1 MAVPSD
7 QLTGLALFA
16 LDHAVGSIVAG
27 GPLVPFAVTEAGGD
41 RTLTR
46 FAGDLEGAQQAAR
59 SSVRTAVGIDRAVVA
74 WDGYLTAEGVRT
86 DAIFVEA
93 SEAGASESLM
103 LAQRYHVTGRI
114 KKRVEPTGNAAML
127 PPGDPLF

>member
-1 MAVPSD
+1 MARPSE
-7 QLTGLALFA
+7 QLTDLAFFA
-16 LDHAVGSIVAG
+16 LDHAVDSIVAG
-27 GPLVPFAVTEAGGD
+27 GPLVPFAVTETDGD
-41 RTLTR
+41 RSLSR
-46 FAGDLEGAQQAAR
+46 FTGDLEGAQQNAR
-59 SSVRTAVGIDRAVVA
+59 SSVRSAVGIDRAVVA

-93 SEAGASESLM
+93 SEAGALESLL

-114 KKRVEPTGNAAML
+114 KKRAEPTGSAAML